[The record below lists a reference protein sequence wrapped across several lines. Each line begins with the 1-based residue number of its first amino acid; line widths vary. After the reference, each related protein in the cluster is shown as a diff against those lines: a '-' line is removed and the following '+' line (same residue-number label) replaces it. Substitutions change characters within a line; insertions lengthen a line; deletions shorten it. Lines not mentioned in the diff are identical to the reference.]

1 VHSTLAAD
9 AAALRLSGWSYRRIG
24 RCLRISTATAYRL
37 VQQAASDPDAA
48 DLRQAEAERLDR
60 ALIHLAARRDALV
73 GAR

>member
-9 AAALRLSGWSYRRIG
+9 AVTLRLSGWSYRRIG

-48 DLRQAEAERLDR
+48 DLRQVEAARLDAVIAQLGGRR
-60 ALIHLAARRDALV
+60 AALV
-73 GAR
+73 GAE